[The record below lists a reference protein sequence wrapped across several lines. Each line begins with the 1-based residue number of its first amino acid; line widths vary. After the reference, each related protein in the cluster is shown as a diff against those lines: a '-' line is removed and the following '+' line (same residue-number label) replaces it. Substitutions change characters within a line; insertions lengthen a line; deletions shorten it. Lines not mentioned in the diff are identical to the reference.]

1 MASNPSY
8 QFKIRGFLLYMEY
21 DKPFKTY
28 DELIELMVS
37 RNILVSDRSFAK
49 RALSNMSYYTL
60 VNGYKNTFL
69 SVDGSDV
76 FVPGTKFEE
85 LYTIHIIDTS
95 FSSIILKFILHIEHS
110 LKSKISYIV
119 AKNYGVYTD
128 FSNPVATDKSDYL
141 CLYNYGS
148 STGQRRN
155 ILERINACGIE
166 TRNNLSLLHYKNNKN
181 HVPPWIL
188 IENVPFGLAVKWYNI
203 LKGTDKGYVCESLI
217 QGSSLPI
224 EAKKEL
230 LLKALYILK
239 DYRNSIAHGHRTFEN
254 ITSYELPKI
263 PLLSI
268 APDLLSE
275 HEYLSGIGKNDLYS
289 VVIIISILLNDPH
302 LMENFIRD
310 ILFTFQPYLES
321 KVQFCN
327 KSILDVFSLPE
338 DMFERLEAFTHNKY
352 ISSTR

>member
-1 MASNPSY
+1 
-8 QFKIRGFLLYMEY
+8 MEY

-28 DELIELMVS
+28 DELIELMIS
-37 RNILVSDRSFAK
+37 RNIIVSDRSFAK

-69 SVDGSDV
+69 SVDGSDA
-76 FVPGTKFEE
+76 FVPGTQFEE

-95 FSSIILKFILHIEHS
+95 FSSIILKYILHIEHS

-128 FSNPVATDKSDYL
+128 FSRPVTTDPHDYL

-155 ILERINACGIE
+155 ILERINECGLD
-166 TRNNLSLLHYKNNKN
+166 TRNNLSLMHYKNNKN

-188 IENVPFGLAVKWYNI
+188 IENVPFGLAVKWYGI
-203 LKGTDKGYVCESLI
+203 LKGADKSYVCENLI
-217 QGSSLPI
+217 ISSSLTI
-224 EAKKEL
+224 EEKKEF
-230 LLKALYILK
+230 LLKSLYILK

-254 ITSYELPKI
+254 ITSRELPKI

-268 APDLLSE
+268 APDLISE
-275 HEYLSGIGKNDLYS
+275 QEYLSGIGKNDLYS
-289 VVIIISILLNDPH
+289 VIIIISVLLNDPH
-302 LMENFIRD
+302 LMENFLTD
-310 ILFTFQPYLES
+310 LLFLFQPYLES
-321 KVQFCN
+321 GVKFCGKN
-327 KSILDVFSLPE
+327 ILDVFGMPDDL
-338 DMFERLEAFTHNKY
+338 MERLDVFARNRY
-352 ISSTR
+352 LISE